1 MIWTQKGTI
10 ILTTTYMNYRISRLK
25 VQLRG
30 GVQLELHVDTYDAP
44 SGFLAGK
51 TGVLDSVCGVCTVC
65 RTGPAKG

>member
-30 GVQLELHVDTYDAP
+30 GVQLELHVDNMMLLQA
-44 SGFLAGK
+44 FWL
-51 TGVLDSVCGVCTVC
+51 
-65 RTGPAKG
+65 